1 MIATQVSIDASTPG
15 ANAKHASAPA
25 VDWRLASARLFLD
38 SLERQ
43 GVGLSVK
50 TGVGGPCLSL
60 DMSRVDPCY
69 ADALRDSAARYAP
82 QLVQLLLERVRR

>member
-38 SLERQ
+38 S
-43 GVGLSVK
+43 V
-50 TGVGGPCLSL
+50 
-60 DMSRVDPCY
+60 
-69 ADALRDSAARYAP
+69 
-82 QLVQLLLERVRR
+82 ERVRR